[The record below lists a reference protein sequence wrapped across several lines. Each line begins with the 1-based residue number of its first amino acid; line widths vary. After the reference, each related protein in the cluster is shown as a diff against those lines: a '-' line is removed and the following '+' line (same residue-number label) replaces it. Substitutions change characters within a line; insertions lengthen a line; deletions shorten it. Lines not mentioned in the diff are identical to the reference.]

1 MLWLGLVLSGKFIG
15 PQVESQSDSSAS
27 LGVHPHVHYPIP
39 TFPSLGGGRG
49 ALTVGWRSGCPT
61 CTDPPPGPQA
71 ERFYWKKKG
80 GAVLGLCFWTLETR
94 GTTQP
99 SPQGQ
104 RASASAA
111 GSSCRSDRRR
121 LAHDR
126 WVTAPVSK
134 LLCKVWVLRWAFR
147 AGAGGWT
154 LQRLGGEAP
163 ARVGVTHL
171 HTGHLQV
178 PLSQFSCRYDSRSKH
193 CRGRETGR
201 QTRR

>member
-1 MLWLGLVLSGKFIG
+1 MTALPAWGCIPMSTTLSPHFRHWVAVG
-15 PQVESQSDSSAS
+15 EHLLLD
-27 LGVHPHVHYPIP
+27 GVQDAPHVLIH
-39 TFPSLGGGRG
+39 LQ
-49 ALTVGWRSGCPT
+49 ALKQSGFT
-61 CTDPPPGPQA
+61 G
-71 ERFYWKKKG
+71 KKRE
-80 GAVLGLCFWTLETR
+80 AVLGLCSWTLETR

-111 GSSCRSDRRR
+111 GSFCRSDRRR
-121 LAHDR
+121 LAHDS

-154 LQRLGGEAP
+154 PQRLGGEAP

-193 CRGRETGR
+193 CRGQETSR